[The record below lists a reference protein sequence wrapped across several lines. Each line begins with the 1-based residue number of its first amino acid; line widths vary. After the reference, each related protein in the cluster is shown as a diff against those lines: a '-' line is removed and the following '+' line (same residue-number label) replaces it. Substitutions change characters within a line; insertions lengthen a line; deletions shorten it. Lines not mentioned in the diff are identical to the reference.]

1 MTKEV
6 KIQKSHAQDK
16 DGDNNKSRVN
26 ISIIRNSLIKHTAR
40 SSISR
45 KNNESILSHSG
56 AATEDLTDYVKL
68 SIRKKPDVITTHIGT
83 TDLIKGVNTRMK
95 VKMVVESFIELHRDE
110 SIKIGFSSIIKC
122 DDVDKWNDKK
132 KVNDLLQKVGESKG
146 LLIVENSNIN
156 SSCLSKS
163 KIHI

>member
-1 MTKEV
+1 
-6 KIQKSHAQDK
+6 
-16 DGDNNKSRVN
+16 
-26 ISIIRNSLIKHTAR
+26 
-40 SSISR
+40 
-45 KNNESILSHSG
+45 
-56 AATEDLTDYVKL
+56 
-68 SIRKKPDVITTHIGT
+68 
-83 TDLIKGVNTRMK
+83 MK

-122 DDVDKWNDKK
+122 DDVDIWNDKK